1 MPYSPQ
7 ALALAQ
13 LIAPEFPQCTRLDA
27 APIANATMF
36 LERQLTYIRSKT
48 ETVRY
53 APLNALKYLPKA
65 TDIPIDANDFT
76 YFVYD
81 KTGKARISNTNSK
94 DIPRIDVN
102 AHEVKG
108 SCLSIAAS
116 YGYTVTDLRQAAR
129 LNMPLTT
136 IKSDACGAAIAQGV
150 DEILRLGVLSTT
162 GQTST
167 NLGGFVN
174 CSDIGSSLTMHN
186 WFHTSS
192 TTRATPE
199 EMVNDLNVLCTKPQI
214 DTKQVYM
221 VDSLIISPEMY
232 AVAQMTK
239 MSSASSV
246 SVLKY
251 FLENW
256 GGPMKIDQWWALS
269 SGQIPG
275 VSSYHRAIAYANRPD
290 VLEAVVPIEF
300 EQFPAQQEGLEYVIN
315 CHARC
320 GGVKIYQP
328 VACQYG
334 NFSTATS

>member
-1 MPYSPQ
+1 MSYTPQ
-7 ALALAQ
+7 ALELAR
-13 LIAPEFPQCTRLDA
+13 LIAPAFPQCTRLDA

-36 LERQLTYIRSKT
+36 LERQLTFVRSKT

-65 TDIPIDANDFT
+65 TDIPIDANKFT

-81 KTGKARISNTNSK
+81 KTGKARIGNTNAK
-94 DIPRIDVN
+94 DIPRIDVG
-102 AHEVKG
+102 AREVEG
-108 SCLSIAAS
+108 HCLSVVAS
-116 YGYTVTDLRQAAR
+116 YGWTVTDLRQAAR
-129 LNMPLTT
+129 LNVPLTT
-136 IKSDACGAAIAQGV
+136 VKSDACGMAIAQSV
-150 DEILRLGVLSTT
+150 DEVLRIGYLSTT

-167 NLGGFVN
+167 NVGGFVN
-174 CSDIGSSLTMHN
+174 CSDVGSSLTMHN

-192 TTRATPE
+192 STRATPE
-199 EMVNDLNVLCTKPQI
+199 EMVNDLNSLCTKPNI
-214 DTKQVYM
+214 DSKQVYLT
-221 VDSLIISPEMY
+221 DSLIIAPEMY

-251 FLENW
+251 FLDNW

-269 SGQIPG
+269 SGNVPD
-275 VSSYHRAIAYANRPD
+275 VTSNHRAIAYCNRAD
-290 VLEAVVPIEF
+290 VLEAVVPVEF
-300 EQFPAQQEGLEYVIN
+300 EQFPAQQEGLEFVVP

-328 VACQYG
+328 VAMQYG